1 MMRVVS
7 PQVGRLKSVLA
18 RVLGVAV
25 VWGAAALVGH
35 VVKPP
40 LVAARAKWKLRAAR
54 VQGFGLHVGV
64 GSFGG

>member
-40 LVAARAKWKLRAAR
+40 LVAARAKWKL
-54 VQGFGLHVGV
+54 
-64 GSFGG
+64 